1 MKERFHAARQAIGD
15 EVARQ
20 EKGRLE
26 RERREAAVQNNLAAR
41 LALCQKVESLEGETR
56 LQELQEARDDW
67 QALQPLP
74 SSPMGKENEAK
85 ELTTRFE
92 RAGKLFET
100 QYETF
105 RGEQAFRVQLEEL
118 LAEADKLVD
127 SVPLGDAR
135 RDWPMFEK
143 RWAKIEASPQADQWE
158 EIATSA
164 RQRFVRAGE
173 RLTDRQKRDAEH
185 QEQSKEKNLSQL
197 TELVAR
203 IEKITQSKELS
214 LRAADR
220 ELRSLPLVLKGLSPL
235 PSTESRKA
243 WKERLTKS
251 RHNLYTR
258 FQEQRETEEWKRWAN
273 VDIQEKLIHKA
284 EELRQLE
291 DLAAV
296 SKQLRQIQKE
306 WKRVGAAPRGKSEA
320 LWKRFSEVRDE
331 LRARCDACFADNL
344 KKKEALYEKAEALA
358 NSNQW
363 NKTAEAIKKIQAEWK
378 EIGPVPQKHAKA
390 IWRRFRTPCD
400 QFFKRRK
407 EQLDR
412 LKQERD
418 SNSKKKIQLCEQ
430 VEALADSTNW
440 DETATQIKQLQ
451 AKWKQVGPVPHKKSE
466 ALLAR
471 FRKACDYFFDRRKR
485 RGEVDIEEKLK
496 KKAAICER
504 LEALA
509 ASVQAQDAP
518 PAEAVT
524 QQVQEASAEWAD
536 TGPVPLEQTEP
547 LDARLRKSCEQIVAV
562 FPESLQGTRLDPRVN
577 RKRREKLCTRLEEL
591 LGSYGETPHSAP
603 AEDLAQKL
611 KQALAS
617 NTIGG
622 APAAKMRKNW
632 RAATQEVERLKA
644 NWERLGPVIGDVG
657 QILSDRF
664 HKAYAHFFELRKPQ
678 TRAGAR

>member
-251 RHNLYTR
+251 APQSL
-258 FQEQRETEEWKRWAN
+258 
-273 VDIQEKLIHKA
+273 HKI
-284 EELRQLE
+284 
-291 DLAAV
+291 
-296 SKQLRQIQKE
+296 S
-306 WKRVGAAPRGKSEA
+306 GAA
-320 LWKRFSEVRDE
+320 RD
-331 LRARCDACFADNL
+331 
-344 KKKEALYEKAEALA
+344 
-358 NSNQW
+358 
-363 NKTAEAIKKIQAEWK
+363 
-378 EIGPVPQKHAKA
+378 GG
-390 IWRRFRTPCD
+390 
-400 QFFKRRK
+400 
-407 EQLDR
+407 
-412 LKQERD
+412 
-418 SNSKKKIQLCEQ
+418 
-430 VEALADSTNW
+430 VEALGQRRYS
-440 DETATQIKQLQ
+440 
-451 AKWKQVGPVPHKKSE
+451 
-466 ALLAR
+466 
-471 FRKACDYFFDRRKR
+471 RKIDPQGRR
-485 RGEVDIEEKLK
+485 
-496 KKAAICER
+496 
-504 LEALA
+504 
-509 ASVQAQDAP
+509 AP
-518 PAEAVT
+518 PIGR
-524 QQVQEASAEWAD
+524 SR
-536 TGPVPLEQTEP
+536 GGIQTTKTNSE
-547 LDARLRKSCEQIVAV
+547 RME
-562 FPESLQGTRLDPRVN
+562 TRRRRPPR
-577 RKRREKLCTRLEEL
+577 
-591 LGSYGETPHSAP
+591 
-603 AEDLAQKL
+603 
-611 KQALAS
+611 
-617 NTIGG
+617 
-622 APAAKMRKNW
+622 
-632 RAATQEVERLKA
+632 
-644 NWERLGPVIGDVG
+644 
-657 QILSDRF
+657 
-664 HKAYAHFFELRKPQ
+664 
-678 TRAGAR
+678 